1 MNAYGYTLDMVD
13 GSGMTAQLLCQSI
26 AESAY
31 KEAPELEKLMPKKTS
46 KILNSGLHKQMKEP
60 KIDKQHLNTGNYSS
74 SATNLIV

>member
-1 MNAYGYTLDMVD
+1 MNDRSSGMNAYGYTLDMVD

-46 KILNSGLHKQMKEP
+46 KILNSGLHKQTKEP
-60 KIDKQHLNTGNYSS
+60 KIQGQHLNTGNY
-74 SATNLIV
+74 T